1 MQAVVCPGAHHF
13 NIGLFRLMHAAELF
27 WLILS
32 QGEVNRPKNWRTG
45 AKSGVC
51 CTARDEL
58 QRSSSWF
65 PGGNSSQGAWEHQLP
80 GLRSCWIHH
89 AHRGE
94 PVDAEHRQREASIS
108 HGASISRHVARPAPH
123 QPEPRCSARSP
134 LITAPSQLSAAA
146 LHHARRNPLRP
157 GPLRGDLPRAAAL
170 RGRR

>member
-1 MQAVVCPGAHHF
+1 MEY
-13 NIGLFRLMHAAELF
+13 AA
-27 WLILS
+27 
-32 QGEVNRPKNWRTG
+32 
-45 AKSGVC
+45 
-51 CTARDEL
+51 
-58 QRSSSWF
+58 
-65 PGGNSSQGAWEHQLP
+65 LP
-80 GLRSCWIHH
+80 GMNCNVQVVGSLVAIQVRALGNTSCLACAH
-89 AHRGE
+89 AGFTMPTVASE